1 MALLQWSPYEVPQS
15 LWQVIE
21 LYAPT
26 VELSEIK
33 HIIGEDL
40 IEQSHELFDEI
51 YLLLDIWST
60 EASEPVA
67 INRRD
72 RLPESPILREQ
83 VVSQIQQFISNLDAT
98 KNHLLQNFISE
109 RKGLYQY
116 ATQKNR
122 PGTSSSN
129 NGRMTPS
136 RPSSGRKSTSSTDL
150 SVYRDSMS
158 AFEIDKIVANIQAAF
173 RDEHRVLKEDIE
185 FLQNAIQKQ
194 HSDSSHT
201 STEEPS
207 LNELRKFADELER
220 KVVDI
225 SQPVFVDVSN
235 KRPSSPKLKSL
246 PKPPPMQFS
255 EFKKLPT
262 LPASQK
268 QLSWRQRTLKKVN
281 MPIREQNNVLRGLDL
296 RVASPSSSNN
306 ETGLTPK
313 PPPPRDAFQQSSSVT
328 DKKNKF

>member
-1 MALLQWSPYEVPQS
+1 MALFQWSPYEVPKS

-26 VELSEIK
+26 VESSEIK

-60 EASEPVA
+60 EAIEPA
-67 INRRD
+67 PINKRET
-72 RLPESPILREQ
+72 LPEAPFLREQ
-83 VVSQIQQFISNLDAT
+83 VVSQIQHFISNLDAT
-98 KNHLLQNFISE
+98 KNHFLQNFISE
-109 RKGLYQY
+109 RKELYDY

-122 PGTSSSN
+122 PSTSSSN
-129 NGRMTPS
+129 NGRKTPS
-136 RPSSGRKSTSSTDL
+136 RSSTERNSTTSTDL
-150 SVYRDSMS
+150 SVHRDSMS
-158 AFEIDKIVANIQAAF
+158 AFEVDKIVADLQAAF

-185 FLQNAIQKQ
+185 FLHNAIQDQ
-194 HSDSSHT
+194 HTDSSCAK
-201 STEEPS
+201 EPS
-207 LNELRKFADELER
+207 LNELRLFADELER
-220 KVVDI
+220 KVIDL
-225 SQPVFVDVSN
+225 SQPMFADMSN
-235 KRPSSPKLKSL
+235 KRPSSPKLKTL
-246 PKPPPMQFS
+246 PKPPLAKVS

-281 MPIREQNNVLRGLDL
+281 MPVREQNNLLRGLDL
-296 RVASPSSSNN
+296 RVASPSSGSN

-313 PPPPRDAFQQSSSVT
+313 PPPPRDAFKQSSSLT
-328 DKKNKF
+328 DKK